1 MEKNHKKS
9 FLQFLYFLFTA
20 ALFLGILASC
30 RLRAEQKSL
39 TSHFEMVDILIADN
53 QFSDAV
59 KELKKIEKQVYDS
72 WSYIGVYKRYAKIGE
87 DVKAEKILKKAIKKN
102 SHNPELLAVYSAF
115 LLRHTRLDEAKKYS
129 EELRGTKY
137 GSLYSEAVLK
147 LAARDSA
154 SAASQNGQPGNSE
167 FFKDQKYYS
176 IYLDAYRGS
185 LNPIWIRNCALF
197 NLKEGLFEAAA
208 GLLPV
213 SYADA
218 DDAYFWALVLYD
230 SGKYYEAIDAIEASK
245 AYLNDYADWSG
256 RRLFRVTQIKQVALE
271 SDAYMAVSEMEASET
286 KRQEI
291 ICRLDN
297 MEKLSA
303 QDEEL
308 LSIIVV
314 NSAVFARN
322 QYEDDSCADLLF
334 YAVNRWPDNVAA
346 LILYSDFAYNSNL
359 ERPETIEMRN
369 LRQNGITSLSM
380 QKYDNRRKIPMS
392 DALYRLDK
400 ALERT
405 KDPYL
410 SIARLDLK
418 YKMDSSFSV
427 KEKTVDLWLQMENN
441 YSEEEKYQTL
451 LVEYV
456 LSFLLKT
463 KQEDEARELFY
474 KYVSN
479 TFKFDQK
486 EDFWIQVEKNLKVMD
501 VRTAEFAAWF
511 ATTLKKY
518 DEAVR
523 LYEYCVYESGGVLFQ
538 GIVSPHVSTVSCMNL
553 ADIYFST
560 GKKDKALELYG
571 KAAGRESQSY
581 IRSETFYRI
590 ANIYASTGD
599 NKNALRSADYAI
611 LLYPD
616 NAKAALLKEK
626 LK

>member
-1 MEKNHKKS
+1 
-9 FLQFLYFLFTA
+9 
-20 ALFLGILASC
+20 
-30 RLRAEQKSL
+30 
-39 TSHFEMVDILIADN
+39 MVDILIADN
-53 QFSDAV
+53 QFTDAV
-59 KELKKIEKQVYDS
+59 KELNKIEKQVYDS

-154 SAASQNGQPGNSE
+154 SAASQNGQPENSE

-245 AYLNDYADWSG
+245 TYLNDYADWSG

-479 TFKFDQK
+479 TFKFDQT

-501 VRTAEFAAWF
+501 VRIAEFAAWF

-581 IRSETFYRI
+581 IRSEIFYRI